1 MAKKKKEKDK
11 GGPIGR
17 ISIEDEEIH
26 WDTDL
31 DYGTY
36 LQLDR
41 ILSSQLPLTDEH
53 DEMLFIVIHQAT
65 ELWLK
70 VCLHELRGAISSLQR
85 DRLRPAFKMLA
96 RIARIQDQL
105 KQSWDV
111 LSTLTPFDYLKFRDH
126 LGRASGFQSHQYRML
141 EFTIGNKNADLI
153 RVHERRP
160 EAHKSLV
167 AALERPSLYDEALM
181 LLSRR
186 GFDLPK
192 EVVERD
198 WAQPYEPNELVEAAW
213 LKIYRDVDSHWDLYE
228 LAEKLVDLEAQFQA
242 WRFAHL
248 KTVER
253 IIGQKRGTGGSSG
266 VGYLAKALDLRFFPE
281 LWSVRTAL

>member
-1 MAKKKKEKDK
+1 MAKQNDD
-11 GGPIGR
+11 GPLSKID
-17 ISIEDEEIH
+17 IEDEHIH

-31 DYGTY
+31 DYAQY

-41 ILSSQLPLTDEH
+41 LLSAQLPLTAEH
-53 DEMLFIVIHQAT
+53 DEILFIVIHQAT

-70 VCLHELRGAISSLQR
+70 VCLHELRGAIACLQR

-105 KQSWDV
+105 KQSWDI
-111 LSTLTPFDYLKFRDH
+111 LSTLTPLDYLKFRDH
-126 LGRASGFQSHQYRML
+126 LGRASGFQSVQYRLL

-153 RVHERRP
+153 KVHESRP
-160 EAHKSLV
+160 EAHRILE
-167 AALERPSLYDEALM
+167 AALKTPSLYDETLL

-186 GFDLPK
+186 GLELPK
-192 EVVERD
+192 EVTERD
-198 WAQPYEPNELVEAAW
+198 WAEAYQPHQAVEAAW
-213 LKIYRDVDSHWDLYE
+213 LTIYRDVEAHWDLYE
-228 LAEKLVDLEAQFQA
+228 LAEKLVDLEQQFQA
-242 WRFAHL
+242 WRFAHV

-266 VGYLAKALDLRFFPE
+266 VAYLTKVLDLRFFPE
-281 LWSVRTAL
+281 LWSVRTRM

>member
-1 MAKKKKEKDK
+1 MAKQDD
-11 GGPIGR
+11 GGHLSKID
-17 ISIEDEEIH
+17 IEGEEIH

-31 DYGTY
+31 DYAQY

-41 ILSSQLPLTDEH
+41 VLSAQLPLTAEH
-53 DEMLFIVIHQAT
+53 DEILFIVIHQAT

-70 VCLHELRGAISSLQR
+70 VCLHELRGAIACLQR

-96 RIARIQDQL
+96 RMARIQEQL
-105 KQSWDV
+105 KQSWDI

-126 LGRASGFQSHQYRML
+126 LGHASGFQSVQYRLL
-141 EFTIGNKNADLI
+141 EFTIGIKNADLI
-153 RVHERRP
+153 KVHESRP
-160 EAHKSLV
+160 EAHKVLE
-167 AALERPSLYDEALM
+167 AALNTPSLYDETLM

-192 EVVERD
+192 EVTARD
-198 WAQPYEPNELVEAAW
+198 WAEAYEPHEAVEAAW
-213 LKIYRDVDSHWDLYE
+213 LTVYKDVDSHWDLYE
-228 LAEKLVDLEAQFQA
+228 LAEKLVDLEQQFQA
-242 WRFAHL
+242 WRFAHV

-266 VGYLAKALDLRFFPE
+266 VAYLTKVLELRFFPE
-281 LWSVRTAL
+281 LWSVRTRM

>member
-1 MAKKKKEKDK
+1 MVKQDD
-11 GGPIGR
+11 GGHLSKID
-17 ISIEDEEIH
+17 IEDEEIH

-31 DYGTY
+31 DYAQY

-41 ILSSQLPLTDEH
+41 VLSAQLPLTAEH
-53 DEMLFIVIHQAT
+53 DEILFIVIHQAT

-70 VCLHELRGAISSLQR
+70 VCLHELRGAIACLQR

-96 RIARIQDQL
+96 RMARIQEQL
-105 KQSWDV
+105 KQSWDI

-126 LGRASGFQSHQYRML
+126 LGRASGFQSVQYRLL
-141 EFTIGNKNADLI
+141 EFTIGTKNASLI
-153 RVHERRP
+153 EVHEQSS
-160 EAHKSLV
+160 EAHRILE
-167 AALERPSLYDEALM
+167 AALNTPSLYDETLL

-192 EVVERD
+192 EVTARD
-198 WAQPYEPNELVEAAW
+198 WAKAYEPHEAVETAW
-213 LKIYRDVDSHWDLYE
+213 LTIYRDVEAHWDLYE
-228 LAEKLVDLEAQFQA
+228 LAEKLVDLEQQFQA
-242 WRFAHL
+242 WRFAHV

-266 VGYLAKALDLRFFPE
+266 VAYLTKVLELRFFPE
-281 LWSVRTAL
+281 LWSVRTRM